1 LKDKGDNNLVK
12 INNMKG
18 EINRTDIIIETG
30 ETQKVETEDK
40 KIKIIQLKEFIKK
53 LQIIKI
59 NSILD
64 NNKFNT
70 MFNK

>member
-1 LKDKGDNNLVK
+1 
-12 INNMKG
+12 MKG

-70 MFNK
+70 MFNKQLLCYKNMSSLF

>member
-64 NNKFNT
+64 NDKFNT

>member
-1 LKDKGDNNLVK
+1 
-12 INNMKG
+12 MKG

-64 NNKFNT
+64 NDKFNT

>member
-1 LKDKGDNNLVK
+1 
-12 INNMKG
+12 MKR
-18 EINRTDIIIETG
+18 EINKTDIIIETG

-70 MFNK
+70 MFNKQLLCYKNMSSLF